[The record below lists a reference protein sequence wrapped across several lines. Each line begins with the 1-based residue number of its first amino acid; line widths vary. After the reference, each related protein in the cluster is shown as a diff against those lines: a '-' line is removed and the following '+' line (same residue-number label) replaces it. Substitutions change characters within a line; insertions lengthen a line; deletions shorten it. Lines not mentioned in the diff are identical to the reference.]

1 MRKYS
6 VTEWWPYTDVTT
18 CAPSFF
24 LGIHTFLPS
33 SFSFRSVDREYKF
46 LPLKD
51 KSGGKTQKFWEKERW
66 LQLKT
71 TCCCELQEKKDSGCL
86 GWIDPCDT
94 RNRTEPTWL
103 PHHVRTDCVRELNY
117 LTFSIL
123 SIADII
129 WSIWQRIY
137 FFPMINGKQMTA
149 LREPERVGIPFIS
162 LSIPSLGMRQ
172 TNETMQPT
180 WIYYSISLLSFHSI
194 QNSIR
199 IFQEFKKINFYLL
212 LGDLVFS
219 GNVAILKR
227 DL

>member
-24 LGIHTFLPS
+24 LGIHTFFAVVFVPIGRPWIQIPSTEGQEWGKNPKILGKRKVITVKNNLLLWVAGEEGFWLLGLDWSLRHPKQNRTNMTAASRPYRLRSWIELPHI
-33 SFSFRSVDREYKF
+33 
-46 LPLKD
+46 LNTL
-51 KSGGKTQKFWEKERW
+51 
-66 LQLKT
+66 
-71 TCCCELQEKKDSGCL
+71 DSGYNMKHL
-86 GWIDPCDT
+86 AT
-94 RNRTEPTWL
+94 
-103 PHHVRTDCVRELNY
+103 Y
-117 LTFSIL
+117 
-123 SIADII
+123 
-129 WSIWQRIY
+129 IY
-137 FFPMINGKQMTA
+137 IFPMINGKQMTA

-199 IFQEFKKINFYLL
+199 IFQEFKKKIFL
-212 LGDLVFS
+212 FIIRRPS
-219 GNVAILKR
+219 F
-227 DL
+227 